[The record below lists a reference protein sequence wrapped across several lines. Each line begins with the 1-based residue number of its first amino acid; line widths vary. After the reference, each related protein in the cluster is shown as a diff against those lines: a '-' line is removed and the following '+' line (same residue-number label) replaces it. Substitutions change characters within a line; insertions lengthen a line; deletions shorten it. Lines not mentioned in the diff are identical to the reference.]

1 MVIRRTVHT
10 KVDMVTI
17 TAGPELVPRESVATS
32 GDLNHHLVEYENTY
46 KLDPDAVFF
55 PGKVKAIIKEVL
67 EENLKG
73 QTYKANLMAS
83 RCMALSDIIKERVR
97 QLEMPRFKTVV
108 LVLVGENKE
117 QALSVASQCLWN
129 KETDNFASC
138 EYSKGNLHVVA
149 MVFGVYQE

>member
-1 MVIRRTVHT
+1 MYPVI
-10 KVDMVTI
+10 
-17 TAGPELVPRESVATS
+17 
-32 GDLNHHLVEYENTY
+32 EYENTY
-46 KLDPDAVFF
+46 KLEPDAVFL

-83 RCMALSDIIKERVR
+83 RCMALSDIIKERIR

-108 LVLVGENKE
+108 LVLVGENKA

-129 KETDNFASC
+129 KDTDNFASC

-149 MVFGVYQE
+149 MAFGVYQE